1 MKGTQ
6 PFPECT
12 TGVGGLTRMSMCMS
26 ARARRTACAI
36 IRGGMRVYA
45 LVETPTSM
53 SAENALSPLMV
64 NLGVGITLVVGV
76 PVRALFSQTLRRS
89 PGEAVMVIA
98 RQRHARAATTRSRK
112 AMVAW
117 Y

>member
-98 RQRHARAATTRSRK
+98 RHARAATTRSRK